1 MLKMNLE
8 FQCPDVM
15 ALSSFVSIIM
25 AWQGGLTLT
34 NQNPGSGNYLTQLAM
49 VSSSAGDIP
58 DAITNNLYGH
68 SKKSQVQDTCMVDA
82 Q

>member
-1 MLKMNLE
+1 MLKMNLS
-8 FQCPDVM
+8 
-15 ALSSFVSIIM
+15 LVSIIM

-58 DAITNNLYGH
+58 DAITNNLH